1 MTIALNRF
9 SAGLAALA
17 LVACSI
23 TLAACGDSEPEQRKA
38 FMAFLQTRIV
48 DRPGVHVPIANDE
61 DIKAFGPYIAHY
73 KVITDFVGD
82 SKLTAMNK
90 TMNDALPA
98 LRSFQDL
105 IDKRAEVKVGG
116 ERLREAIKAA
126 DTRLAETEKARAALK
141 QPDDLKK
148 VYDAAFDKVITK
160 PMQGFRETT
169 PIALDIIDAAVKLA
183 DYMVA
188 HRDTVKIVGTSP
200 QATDR
205 KTQEEVNALANAL
218 NANAP
223 RMNEAQRRLR
233 ILLQGS

>member
-1 MTIALNRF
+1 MIAFNRRA
-9 SAGLAALA
+9 AGFAALA
-17 LVACSI
+17 LVACSLLL
-23 TLAACGDSEPEQRKA
+23 TACGDSEPEQRKA

-48 DRPGVHVPIANDE
+48 DRPGVHVPVANDD
-61 DIKAFGPYIAHY
+61 DIKAFGPYAAHY
-73 KVITDFVGD
+73 KLITDFVGN
-82 SKLTAMNK
+82 SQLMAMNK
-90 TMNDALPA
+90 TMNDALPQ

-105 IDKRAEVKVGG
+105 IDKRAEVRLGG
-116 ERLREAIKAA
+116 ERLRDAIKAA
-126 DTRLAETEKARAALK
+126 DVKLAETEKARAALK

-148 VYDAAFDKVITK
+148 VYDAAFDKVITR

-169 PIALDIIDAAVKLA
+169 PIALDIIDAALKLA

-188 HRDTVKIVGTSP
+188 HRDKVKIVGTSP

-205 KTQEEVNALANAL
+205 KTQDEVNALANAL

-233 ILLQGS
+233 IILQGS